1 MQNSSKMLLSS
12 VAYVWCIVLF
22 LFSILNACLYHVDN
36 DHFVEPE
43 VVASEYPEQQFWRT
57 QVSSNIFM
65 SYVHMRTYF
74 SHTTWYD
81 QPKDD

>member
-22 LFSILNACLYHVDN
+22 LFSILNACLCHVDN

-43 VVASEYPEQQFWRT
+43 VVASEDPEQQFGELKCPPT
-57 QVSSNIFM
+57 
-65 SYVHMRTYF
+65 YLCHMFT
-74 SHTTWYD
+74 
-81 QPKDD
+81 